1 MKRSWSRLVAPAL
14 LLVGM
19 TTVVALP
26 VLGQEEGE
34 TTETTAPA
42 TGTTLPAEQIDPA
55 VPVGTAAENPPQ
67 PDWTYRY
74 LIPTGLVLA
83 VIVVLM
89 TSIRYF
95 TNVVRKRYRIIEE

>member
-1 MKRSWSRLVAPAL
+1 MKRGVRSLAKLLWLLGILVTL
-14 LLVGM
+14 LLLAVPAWGQEGTT
-19 TTVVALP
+19 TTV
-26 VLGQEEGE
+26 
-34 TTETTAPA
+34 TTAPA
-42 TGTTLPAEQIDPA
+42 ATLTPA
-55 VPVGTAAENPPQ
+55 VPIVPPTEAPAT

-83 VIVVLM
+83 GLVIVI

>member
-1 MKRSWSRLVAPAL
+1 MKRGVRSLAKLLWLLGILVTL
-14 LLVGM
+14 LLLAVPAWAQEGTT
-19 TTVVALP
+19 TTV
-26 VLGQEEGE
+26 
-34 TTETTAPA
+34 TTAPA
-42 TGTTLPAEQIDPA
+42 ATLTPA
-55 VPVGTAAENPPQ
+55 VPIVPPTEAPAT

-83 VIVVLM
+83 GLVIVI